1 MATTSKTTK
10 TAAPKAA
17 AKTETKEAP
26 APKAAAPAAPNFTN
40 EITALNAE
48 VSSLKGDIA
57 SLKTEIASLMRRS
70 NQTQTGGD
78 SESLR
83 KDLREALKRMG
94 ARDHQVAGI

>member
-26 APKAAAPAAPNFTN
+26 APKAAPAAPNFTS
-40 EITALNAE
+40 EIAALNAE
-48 VSSLKGDIA
+48 VNSLKSDIV